1 MHTGAASATTYAAP
15 VTVFTQTPNL
25 NVVGANLIA
34 IADVNGDGLND
45 LVITDPGP
53 DRRNVFRCLRAA
65 AKSGESRHIPE
76 SGRLRNCFSRSAA
89 VHRRPRIFKEPE

>member
-15 VTVFTQTPNL
+15 VTVFTQTANL
-25 NVVGANLIA
+25 DVAGANLIA

-53 DRRNVFRCLRAA
+53 TL
-65 AKSGESRHIPE
+65 
-76 SGRLRNCFSRSAA
+76 GRLMFWLRLMRSERDAM
-89 VHRRPRIFKEPE
+89 